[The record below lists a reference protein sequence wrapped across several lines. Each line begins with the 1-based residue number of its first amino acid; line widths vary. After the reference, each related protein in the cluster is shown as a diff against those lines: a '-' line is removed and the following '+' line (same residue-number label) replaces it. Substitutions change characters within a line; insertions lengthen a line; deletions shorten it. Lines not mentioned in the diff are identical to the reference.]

1 VLALAGLTIW
11 LVYGATHPPSRAYL
25 VTPEKFAR
33 LSDRGLKATEETW
46 QNRDGTNA
54 RGWLVRGAEGSP
66 AVLLLHGYGADRSW
80 LLNLGVKLNETTNM
94 TVLLP
99 DLRGHGENPSVPKT
113 SFGVLEAD
121 DAAAA
126 LDYLRGL
133 KTPQGHALVGE
144 PFGVYGVEMGA
155 YAALAAASRDKGV
168 RAIVLDSVPDNPDG
182 VLIAAVNKRTGLDN
196 RALHLLARLG
206 TRLYFSGRYK
216 NDSACTIAEGLGERQ
231 TLLLSGE
238 DAGPLKQTTET
249 LVNCFSPQ
257 AKVEAKT
264 DLPLT
269 GFTLA
274 AASPEQDEVYDRR
287 VIEFFDRTLRSRGS
301 QK

>member
-1 VLALAGLTIW
+1 
-11 LVYGATHPPSRAYL
+11 
-25 VTPEKFAR
+25 
-33 LSDRGLKATEETW
+33 
-46 QNRDGTNA
+46 
-54 RGWLVRGAEGSP
+54 
-66 AVLLLHGYGADRSW
+66 
-80 LLNLGVKLNETTNM
+80 
-94 TVLLP
+94 
-99 DLRGHGENPSVPKT
+99 
-113 SFGVLEAD
+113 
-121 DAAAA
+121 
-126 LDYLRGL
+126 
-133 KTPQGHALVGE
+133 
-144 PFGVYGVEMGA
+144 MGA

-206 TRLYFSGRYK
+206 TRLYFSGHYK

-287 VIEFFDRTLRSRGS
+287 VIEFFNRTLSTAP
-301 QK
+301 